1 METVFSRLRRLEA
14 SKDRSLHEMIVDA
27 CDAGDAL
34 VEALAGL
41 EPHLDAII
49 CYASTM
55 SEHEPNRLAF
65 NARRALASAYVN
77 DSHTPDNGA
86 RAA

>member
-34 VEALAGL
+34 VEALA
-41 EPHLDAII
+41 
-49 CYASTM
+49 
-55 SEHEPNRLAF
+55 RLLTAVETTRVLPGQLGQEIS
-65 NARRALASAYVN
+65 AAAHTALSRAYVSN
-77 DSHTPDNGA
+77 GNTPDNGKA
-86 RAA
+86 VA

>member
-27 CDAGDAL
+27 CDAGDFL
-34 VEALAGL
+34 VSGMHKIAQNSADDYDTRIAYEAI
-41 EPHLDAII
+41 E
-49 CYASTM
+49 
-55 SEHEPNRLAF
+55 R
-65 NARRALASAYVN
+65 AYVSN
-77 DSHTPDNGA
+77 GNTPDNGA